1 MKVCKLLGKEAA
13 TPLAEYT
20 AFRSTFSA
28 PVIKQVLAVFSTAP
42 GVPLTAARATWL
54 CAYGTKTTLPATG
67 FLGFLDP
74 QKHSAATQPVQEAV
88 AALPVES
95 SQRTLTHRTVTK
107 ASTEPNQQPGQSP
120 VVDH

>member
-1 MKVCKLLGKEAA
+1 MRDAEQKLVYMERENTLQA
-13 TPLAEYT
+13 T
-20 AFRSTFSA
+20 
-28 PVIKQVLAVFSTAP
+28 
-42 GVPLTAARATWL
+42 
-54 CAYGTKTTLPATG
+54 
-67 FLGFLDP
+67 GFLDP

>member
-1 MKVCKLLGKEAA
+1 MFVQPHEHDG
-13 TPLAEYT
+13 
-20 AFRSTFSA
+20 
-28 PVIKQVLAVFSTAP
+28 PVFME
-42 GVPLTAARATWL
+42 R
-54 CAYGTKTTLPATG
+54 YRTLPATG
-67 FLGFLDP
+67 FLGFLCP

-88 AALPVES
+88 AALPIES

>member
-67 FLGFLDP
+67 FLGCQTLRNIDP
-74 QKHSAATQPVQEAV
+74 AEIVALQHTLTNKRV
-88 AALPVES
+88 AAWGVEHDWVLASDSLP
-95 SQRTLTHRTVTK
+95 
-107 ASTEPNQQPGQSP
+107 G
-120 VVDH
+120 